1 MNLSRRGFLKA
12 TTTTAAVAA
21 VGPWVVKAES
31 IMKIWVPPTVLI
43 LPDNVQDGLIVPDE
57 NKLIIEK
64 PSMVNFTIA
73 GLAKGDRVVA
83 IDYATGRT
91 LFDVAVPNG
100 RLEKSLM
107 YAPSRDVGIVIT
119 NKNKSLLPFRTKKT
133 VSASNDIY
141 MRVARYPDCNYLAD
155 NREPRFARL
164 DISRLIPNPQR
175 R

>member
-1 MNLSRRGFLKA
+1 M
-12 TTTTAAVAA
+12 
-21 VGPWVVKAES
+21 VKAES
-31 IMKIWVPPTVLI
+31 IMKIWTPPTALI
-43 LPDNVQDGLIVPDE
+43 LPDWVDEAENKFIVEAE

-83 IDYATGRT
+83 IDYATGQT
-91 LFDVAVPNG
+91 LFNVAVLNG

-133 VSASNDIY
+133 VSANSDIY
-141 MRVARYPDCNYLAD
+141 MRVQRYPDMNYLAD
-155 NREPRFARL
+155 NRREIYGRNDNLRF
-164 DISRLIPNPQR
+164 IPDPQR